1 MAQTESQSKGMQT
14 PTLPHLTPAEL
25 AAMGEKRLEDYAKA
39 QAVLFGTLH
48 ETHQRWLDRMQSE
61 ARLASEFTRKV
72 ANARSIPDTMAACR
86 EWASR
91 RFEMMADDGNH
102 LLADSRKMMETGARF
117 LSFVDE
123 TGAGSD
129 PGRDYP
135 AGDRQHLRALNPDEP
150 ARTAPATAPGQR
162 AAMRPDGREESR
174 PGSNAASL

>member
-25 AAMGEKRLEDYAKA
+25 AAMGEKRLEDFAKA

-102 LLADSRKMMETGARF
+102 LLADSQKVIETGARF

-123 TGAGSD
+123 PGAGSE
-129 PGRDYP
+129 PGRDNS
-135 AGDRQHLRALNPDEP
+135 AGDRQRLKAFNPDEP
-150 ARTAPATAPGQR
+150 GRTGSATTPGQR
-162 AAMRPDGREESR
+162 AATRSDVREESR
-174 PGSNAASL
+174 SGSNAASL